1 MISLGTSDDVR
12 TSLVVAGAFTV
23 ALAANRQLSARF
35 PNLTEVLPINK
46 TLKEDLQVG
55 LFVGGSA
62 FIFLVMNRNLKAIR

>member
-55 LFVGGSA
+55 LFVGGIHIPSDE
-62 FIFLVMNRNLKAIR
+62 